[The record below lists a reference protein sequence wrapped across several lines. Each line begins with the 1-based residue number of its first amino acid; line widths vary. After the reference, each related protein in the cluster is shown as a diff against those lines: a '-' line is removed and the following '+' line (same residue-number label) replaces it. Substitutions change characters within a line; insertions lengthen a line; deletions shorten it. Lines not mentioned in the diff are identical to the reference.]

1 MAKTKVDIDFRG
13 IEKKLSESN
22 MQRGRY
28 ALANQAL
35 SDMNRYVPRREGVL
49 RMSTSI
55 NLDATAIN
63 YHAPYAKKQFYASG
77 GWKYTTPG
85 TGPRWSDKA
94 KRIHGRNWTK
104 AFVKGAGLN

>member
-1 MAKTKVDIDFRG
+1 MAKTSTDIDFRG

-22 MQRGRY
+22 YRKGRY

-63 YHAPYAKKQFYASG
+63 YHAPYAKKQFYTSR
-77 GWKYTTPG
+77 GWSYTTPG
-85 TGPRWSDKA
+85 TGPRWDLKA
-94 KRIHGRNWTK
+94 KNNHGRNWAK
-104 AFVKGAGLN
+104 AFVKGAGL